1 MEVHLTPELEA
12 KLNEMATKTG
22 RATDELV
29 QDAMAGYLEE
39 LADVHGMLDRRYYE
53 IKSGKV
59 KPIDGEAFFESLR
72 QREDESLQQ
81 RSPR

>member
-29 QDAMAGYLEE
+29 QDAMAGYLQE
-39 LADVHGMLDRRYYE
+39 LAEVRGTLDRR
-53 IKSGKV
+53 
-59 KPIDGEAFFESLR
+59 
-72 QREDESLQQ
+72 
-81 RSPR
+81 